1 MDALQKSLLQ
11 NYDTVP
17 LTALPTTV
25 VYADNTAG
33 VSVKGFVQPSSL
45 RIKP

>member
-1 MDALQKSLLQ
+1 MNDLQTSLLK

-17 LTALPTTV
+17 LTAIPTTV
-25 VYADNTAG
+25 VYANNTIG

-45 RIKP
+45 RVKG